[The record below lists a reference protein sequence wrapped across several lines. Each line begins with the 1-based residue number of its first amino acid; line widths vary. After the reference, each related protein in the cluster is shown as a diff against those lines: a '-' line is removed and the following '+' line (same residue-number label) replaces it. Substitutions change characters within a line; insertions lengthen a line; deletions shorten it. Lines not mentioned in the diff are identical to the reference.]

1 MNTKIL
7 ILDCYLSRIVLCF
20 VYGISFFKNSFYDSF
35 YSLLSFV
42 GIFFQA
48 YLNLFLAF
56 VVLIL
61 YSLFIF
67 SFRCILFAF
76 LSCTLLVLLW
86 CDCRSIVRIFPS
98 DIVFQ
103 NCVINFSYQQ
113 MTLIHT
119 HRKSCDN
126 DNSIRSCYVDSLSC
140 SQNWIK
146 HHIFDESDVRKLV
159 KLHYSRLNNF
169 TTSVRNF
176 YLPSLLLWT
185 ERFFSCFGFLPN
197 DWGKYFTSFAIFS
210 FCTVLIIRSSMVVER
225 LNTARS
231 MADWKIWNCTNC
243 IHRFKQKHFPSIITC
258 PR

>member
-1 MNTKIL
+1 MLRLWYFIFQEFFL
-7 ILDCYLSRIVLCF
+7 WFLLFIIIICWYIFSS
-20 VYGISFFKNSFYDSF
+20 ISKSVSCIRSFNIRSF
-35 YSLLSFV
+35 
-42 GIFFQA
+42 
-48 YLNLFLAF
+48 
-56 VVLIL
+56 L

-76 LSCTLLVLLW
+76 LSCTLLVLLR

-103 NCVINFSYQQ
+103 NCVANFSYQQ

-126 DNSIRSCYVDSLSC
+126 DNSIHSCYVDSLSC